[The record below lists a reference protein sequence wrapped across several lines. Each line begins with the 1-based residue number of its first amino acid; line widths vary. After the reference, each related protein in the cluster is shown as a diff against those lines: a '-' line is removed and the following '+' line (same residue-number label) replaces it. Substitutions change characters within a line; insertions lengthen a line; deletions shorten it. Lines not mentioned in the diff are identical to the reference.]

1 VRYIP
6 RLFTPQPLSAGQ
18 TIALSA
24 PQHHYLTKVLRRR
37 AGDAVRLF
45 NGLDGEWA
53 AMVQAGKSATTLVSL
68 DRQLVPQPTEAPL
81 LLAFAPLKPP
91 LMATLIAQATEVG
104 VTHLQPLSM
113 DQSQPNP
120 LNSQKLL
127 SYRVEAAESSGRC
140 SLPQL
145 LPPLSLKQWLANPPA
160 PLGKDSPTATMLHG
174 DERLTA
180 RPIAQLLHGDS
191 HHSAIQ
197 PTGLLIG
204 AEGGFSAAEFAQM
217 DATPWLHP
225 CRLGNRVMRAET
237 ASLVGLAAISTHR
250 DGLYQP

>member
-1 VRYIP
+1 MVRYIP
-6 RLFTPQPLSAGQ
+6 RLFTPHPLSAGQ

-45 NGLDGEWA
+45 NGLHGEWQGALQPGKANA
-53 AMVQAGKSATTLVSL
+53 ALITLEQ
-68 DRQLVPQPTEAPL
+68 QLLPQPIEAPL

-91 LMATLIAQATEVG
+91 MMATLIAQATELG

-113 DQSQPNP
+113 AQGQANP

-127 SYRVEAAESSGRC
+127 SYMVEAAESSGRC

-145 LPPLSLKQWLANPPA
+145 LPLLCLQDWLANPPMISSA
-160 PLGKDSPTATMLHG
+160 ADVSPTSPILYG

-180 RPIAQLLHGDS
+180 HPIAKLLRGDRHPS
-191 HHSAIQ
+191 
-197 PTGLLIG
+197 GLLIG
-204 AEGGFSAAEFAQM
+204 PEGGFSPAEFA
-217 DATPWLHP
+217 DFTTTPWLHP

-237 ASLVGLAAISTHR
+237 AALIGLALITANR
-250 DGLYQP
+250 DGIHQP